1 MARRVLIVDDDTAF
15 CDTLAASFRRRG
27 WEALTAAN
35 LGEAEAQFGLRPD
48 HVVIDLRLE
57 TESGLA
63 LLPRLRAALPEARVV
78 VLTGYASI
86 PMAVE
91 AIKLGA
97 TNFLTKPVDT
107 DDILAAFDHTAG
119 ESGPAE
125 PAEPMS
131 VRRLTWEHVQRVL
144 NDNDGNIS
152 ATARALGMHRRTLQ
166 RFLAKRPAKR

>member
-1 MARRVLIVDDDTAF
+1 MPHRVLIVDDDETF
-15 CDTLAASFRRRG
+15 RDTLAASFRQRG
-27 WEALTAAN
+27 WEALAAAN
-35 LGEAEAQFGLRPD
+35 LDEAEALLALEPD
-48 HVVIDLRLE
+48 HAVIDLRLE

-63 LLPRLRAALPEARVV
+63 LLPRLRDALPDARIV

-107 DDILAAFDHTAG
+107 DEILAAFNHVPGNAQA
-119 ESGPAE
+119 AE
-125 PAEPMS
+125 AMEPMS

-144 NDNDGNIS
+144 NDNNGNIS

-166 RFLAKRPAKR
+166 RFLVKKPARR

>member
-1 MARRVLIVDDDTAF
+1 MPHRILIVDDDAAF
-15 CDTLAASFRRRG
+15 RDTLAASFRRRG
-27 WEALTAAN
+27 WEALTAAT
-35 LGEAEAQFGLRPD
+35 LGDAEAQFDLQPD
-48 HVVIDLRLE
+48 HAVIDLRLE
-57 TESGLA
+57 AESGLA
-63 LLPRLRAALPEARVV
+63 LLPRLRATLPQTRVV

-97 TNFLTKPVDT
+97 INFLTKPVDT
-107 DDILAAFDHTAG
+107 NEILAAFDHIPG
-119 ESGPAE
+119 ETSDVLPTDR
-125 PAEPMS
+125 MS

-166 RFLAKRPAKR
+166 RFLAKKPAKR